1 MAAAVLRLSPSV
13 LLTLMTR
20 TTCPRYDSTPLSHF
34 ASALKTLSQIRS
46 ELMVISHMR
55 AVENKGRSCARR
67 CTQVCNRGR
76 TCRNQALSPFKVTSP
91 RTNLP
96 ISTRSSGG
104 NLVRRS
110 ECCELS
116 ACRWRASFVFK
127 RATISGISSGSHC
140 SSSCSNVCM
149 TCVCGAFV
157 AMVESISLS
166 VMLWEVGETYP
177 LTRWAAT

>member
-13 LLTLMTR
+13 LLTLMIR
-20 TTCPRYDSTPLSHF
+20 TTCPRYDSPPLSHF

-46 ELMVISHMR
+46 ELTAISHMR

-91 RTNLP
+91 STNLP

-104 NLVRRS
+104 NLVRRCD
-110 ECCELS
+110 CCELS
-116 ACRWRASFVFK
+116 VCRWRASFVFK

-140 SSSCSNVCM
+140 SSSCSKVCM
-149 TCVCGAFV
+149 TCVSGAI
-157 AMVESISLS
+157 APMVESNFLS
-166 VMLWEVGETYP
+166 VMLREVSETSP
-177 LTRWAAT
+177 LTGRAA